1 MLKVECLTIKDL
13 EIMKTLRYL
22 LMICTL
28 TIAAVAFGQAKFKT
42 AEDKEAFDYQVGKS
56 YFDFYTTSTMM
67 ESGSKLPIAARNG
80 LTINSAVDEDLL
92 AEAQA
97 IRRSRKGG
105 IGPTTPDD
113 DPTPVGE
120 GMWVLLMMAAG
131 YAGWMMLRRRRILQ
145 AERMA

>member
-1 MLKVECLTIKDL
+1 
-13 EIMKTLRYL
+13 
-22 LMICTL
+22 MICTL
-28 TIAAVAFGQAKFKT
+28 TMTAVAFGQAKFKT

-80 LTINSAVDEDLL
+80 LTIDSAVDEDLL

-97 IRRSRKGG
+97 IRRSRKAV
-105 IGPTTPDD
+105 GPTTPDD

-120 GMWVLLMMAAG
+120 GIWVLLLMAAG
-131 YAGWMMLRRRRILQ
+131 FAFGKWRYQMMLRCRKET
-145 AERMA
+145 A